1 MNIFLNII
9 IFISLENLQ
18 PPVFQNLPD
27 ASFIS
32 EDIDVDTQLKVLT
45 VTDASLADT
54 VTCYISKT
62 NPTTTDLYLRYASGK
77 AGKDIKYVS

>member
-1 MNIFLNII
+1 MII
-9 IFISLENLQ
+9 IFISLEHLQ
-18 PPVFQNLPD
+18 PPMIQNLPD

-32 EDIDVDTQLKVLT
+32 EDIDVDIQLKVLM

-62 NPTTTDLYLRYASGK
+62 NPATPDLYLKYASGK
-77 AGKDIKYVS
+77 AGKETFIDI